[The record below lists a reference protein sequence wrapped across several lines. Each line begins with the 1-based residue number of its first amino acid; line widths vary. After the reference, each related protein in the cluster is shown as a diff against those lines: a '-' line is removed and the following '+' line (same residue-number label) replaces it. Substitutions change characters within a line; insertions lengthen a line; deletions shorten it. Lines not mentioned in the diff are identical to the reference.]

1 VVAVVV
7 VAGDPAELV
16 PGQLGGV
23 RVVRGGVVAAG
34 VAGQRP
40 ELGQRPGGGR
50 AVQVPVGDDRAVVGA
65 FGAAVVFPD

>member
-7 VAGDPAELV
+7 VGGEPAELV

-23 RVVRGGVVAAG
+23 RVVRGDVVAAG

-40 ELGQRPGGGR
+40 EFGQRSGGAR
-50 AVQVPVGDDRAVVGA
+50 AVQVPVGDDGAVVGA
-65 FGAAVVFPD
+65 LGAAVVFPD